1 MLSILL
7 KKSNLT
13 DSMTTAGGTR
23 QMTNYSQGE
32 IEHSSLKEYNTT
44 LNKYV
49 LYVFQILKLFVLQ
62 IVCLLVSVKQLVF
75 PILLLLIS
83 LDSKISS

>member
-13 DSMTTAGGTR
+13 YSMTTAGGTR
-23 QMTNYSQGE
+23 QKTNYSQGE
-32 IEHSSLKEYNTT
+32 KEHSSLKEYNTT
-44 LNKYV
+44 LNKYA
-49 LYVFQILKLFVLQ
+49 FQILKLFVLQ
-62 IVCLLVSVKQLVF
+62 IVRLLVSVKHLVF

-83 LDSKISS
+83 MDSKISS

>member
-23 QMTNYSQGE
+23 HKTNYSQGE
-32 IEHSSLKEYNTT
+32 IEHSSFKEYNTI
-44 LNKYV
+44 LNKYA
-49 LYVFQILKLFVLQ
+49 FQTLKLFVLQ
-62 IVCLLVSVKQLVF
+62 IVCLLVSVKHLVLT
-75 PILLLLIS
+75 ILLLLIS
-83 LDSKISS
+83 LDSKILCS